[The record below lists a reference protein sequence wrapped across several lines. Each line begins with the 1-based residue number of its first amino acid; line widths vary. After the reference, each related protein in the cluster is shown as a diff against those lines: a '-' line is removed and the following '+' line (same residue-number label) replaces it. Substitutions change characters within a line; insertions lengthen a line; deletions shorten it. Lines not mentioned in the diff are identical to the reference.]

1 MPNYSSIARPLLD
14 LTKKTTPW
22 HWGERQFKAFEELKT
37 QMCSSPVLAQPN
49 FDKRFILQVDASA
62 YGVGAILSQEGDHST
77 LTPSLKQRIKPTLHP
92 VAYYSATFT
101 ATEWNYDIYE
111 RELLAIMKALAHWR
125 PYLGWTKTPFI
136 IRTNHANL
144 QYWKSPRNLNRQTA
158 RWHADLQEYDFQLEY
173 VPGKTNTVADA
184 LSRPANADQGQ
195 QDNKDITVLPQQIR
209 TLRTAKGQ
217 VIILNVKEVKRAI
230 VSKAHDTPTAGHPGR
245 DETLRKVQQNY
256 WWSGMKQWI
265 NDYVKGC
272 AICQQTKVQ
281 THKHPVPTYHIPT
294 TPGTLPF
301 RTVAMDLITGLPNR
315 QGFNAILTIVDHGCS
330 RAAIFLPCT
339 MNISGPGI
347 AQLYLDYVYRW
358 FGLPTK
364 IISDQD
370 PRFTSHFGKAI
381 TKKLGI
387 EQNLST
393 AFHPQTDGLSE
404 QKNQWIEQY
413 LRTIVASHPEDW
425 SYWIVVASVVH
436 NNQINST
443 ISLSPNEILLG
454 YSPRLA
460 PSEVIVTDN
469 EAAEK

>member
-1 MPNYSSIARPLLD
+1 M
-14 LTKKTTPW
+14 
-22 HWGERQFKAFEELKT
+22 
-37 QMCSSPVLAQPN
+37 
-49 FDKRFILQVDASA
+49 
-62 YGVGAILSQEGDHST
+62 
-77 LTPSLKQRIKPTLHP
+77 
-92 VAYYSATFT
+92 
-101 ATEWNYDIYE
+101 
-111 RELLAIMKALAHWR
+111 
-125 PYLGWTKTPFI
+125 
-136 IRTNHANL
+136 
-144 QYWKSPRNLNRQTA
+144 
-158 RWHADLQEYDFQLEY
+158 
-173 VPGKTNTVADA
+173 ADA

-195 QDNKDITVLPQQIR
+195 QDNKDITVLLQQIR
-209 TLRTAKGQ
+209 TLHTAKGQ
-217 VIILNVKEVKRAI
+217 IIVPNVKEVKRAI

-245 DETLRKVQQNY
+245 DETLRRVQQNY

-281 THKHPVPTYHIPT
+281 THKHPIPTYCIPT

-315 QGFNAILTIVDHGCS
+315 QGFNAILMIVDHGCS

-339 MNISGPGI
+339 TNISGPGI

-364 IISDQD
+364 IISDRD
-370 PRFTSHFGKAI
+370 PHFTSHFGKAI

-404 QKNQWIEQY
+404 RKNQWIEQY
-413 LRTIVASHPEDW
+413 LCTIVASHPEDW
-425 SYWIVVASVVH
+425 SYWIMVASAVH
-436 NNQINST
+436 NNRINST
-443 ISLSPNEILLG
+443 IGLSPNEILLG